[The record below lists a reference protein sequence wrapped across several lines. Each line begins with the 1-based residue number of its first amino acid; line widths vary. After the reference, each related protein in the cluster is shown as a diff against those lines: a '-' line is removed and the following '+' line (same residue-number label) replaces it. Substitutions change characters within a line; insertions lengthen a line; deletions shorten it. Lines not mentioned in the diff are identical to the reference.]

1 MKNLKRNLGLAVVMI
16 TSLSLFSFKSSNH
29 SMENVGDSKIV
40 YQSNHASDSD
50 EFYAAIKFYKL
61 AKKVYNNDCR
71 LAAYAVADFVT
82 SIFDTEDSSYANY
95 NDKEQNFKLNQ
106 L

>member
-1 MKNLKRNLGLAVVMI
+1 MKNFKRNLGLAVVMI
-16 TSLSLFSFKSSNH
+16 ASLSLFSFKSTND
-29 SMENVGDSKIV
+29 SMENIGDNKIV
-40 YQSNHASDSD
+40 YQSNNGSQMSNFSVSAK
-50 EFYAAIKFYKL
+50 YYKL

-82 SIFDTEDSSYANY
+82 SIFDSEDSFAQN
-95 NDKEQNFKLNQ
+95 NKKEQEFKLNQ